1 MIFPY
6 NESGHIRYYGNSKET
21 LMTTYDGRLLRKKLG
36 AAILAFVLSFALLGS
51 GTVYGISLTG
61 QDIPGIT
68 DIAGV
73 GTMPELTAQS
83 AILIDADTGQILYEK
98 DAYTQRYP
106 ASTTKV
112 MTALLAIE
120 KLDMDTVITCDS
132 EAVNMSGSQIYL
144 QEGEELRV
152 EDLLYATM
160 LSSANDAAAA
170 LAIAVGGSI
179 PDFVDMMNEKAAQAG
194 ALNTQ
199 FHNPNGL
206 PDEQHLTTAYD
217 LAVITQA
224 AFRHAK
230 FREVVATINYT
241 IPATNMN
248 APRELKNGNNL
259 LFDDQPR
266 YTINGEMVGAKYEG
280 ATGVKPGYT
289 DSAGSCL
296 IGSAERDGHELIGVV
311 LLCETEQHYPDM
323 IQLLDYGF
331 DNYEKL
337 TLCKAE
343 DYQYT
348 VKVKNSQTRKI
359 PAAMA
364 EDVSITL
371 PKGADPEKVSVKEKM
386 DKVYTAP
393 IEANQTLGTVEVS
406 YNGHV
411 VGDVPIVAK
420 QAAPAKPPG
429 QMKKVIKKAL
439 KIGGIILAVL
449 FVLFLLIGW
458 ISRTINRRRRAKKRR
473 QRRAAEARRRQASSG
488 QGQRRRPAGSSSGSS
503 GAPRKRRPDGSRT
516 GSGSEVRRR
525 PPQKRR

>member
-1 MIFPY
+1 
-6 NESGHIRYYGNSKET
+6 
-21 LMTTYDGRLLRKKLG
+21 MTTYNGRLFRRKLG
-36 AAILAFVLSFALLGS
+36 VAILAFALTFALLGS
-51 GTVYGISLTG
+51 GLVYGISLTG
-61 QDIPGIT
+61 KEVPGVT
-68 DIAGV
+68 DIEGV
-73 GTMPELTAQS
+73 GTVPELSAQS

-120 KLDMDTVITCDS
+120 KLNMDTVVTCDS
-132 EAVNMSGSQIYL
+132 EVTSMGGSQIYL
-144 QEGEELRV
+144 QEGEEMRV
-152 EDLLYATM
+152 EDLLYA
-160 LSSANDAAAA
+160 LILASANDASEA
-170 LAIAVGGSI
+170 LAIAVAGSN
-179 PDFVDMMNEKAAQAG
+179 DSFVDMMNEKAAQAG

-199 FHNPNGL
+199 FHNSTGL

-224 AFRHAK
+224 AFHHEK
-230 FREVVATINYT
+230 FRQIAGTINYT

-248 APRELKNGNNL
+248 GVREIKNGNCL

-266 YTINGEMVGAKYEG
+266 YSLNGELIAAKYEG
-280 ATGVKPGYT
+280 ATGVKTGYT

-296 IGSAERDGHELIGVV
+296 IGSAERNGHELIGVV

-331 DNYEKL
+331 NNYEKL

-348 VKVKNSQTRKI
+348 VKVKNSKTHKI

-371 PKGADPEKVSVKEKM
+371 PKGADPDRVTVKEKM
-386 DKVYTAP
+386 DKSFTAP
-393 IEANQTLGTVEVS
+393 IEANQELGSVEVS
-406 YNGHV
+406 YNGQV
-411 VGDVPIVAK
+411 IGDVPIVAK
-420 QAAPAKPPG
+420 EAAPAKPPG

-439 KIGGIILAVL
+439 KIGGIIILVL
-449 FVLFLLIGW
+449 FILFLLLGW
-458 ISRTINRRRRAKKRR
+458 ISRTINRRRRAKRRR
-473 QRRAAEARRRQASSG
+473 QQRAAEARRRQASG
-488 QGQRRRPAGSSSGSS
+488 YPRNGNGQRRRPPGSGGSTP
-503 GAPRKRRPDGSRT
+503 PRKRRPE
-516 GSGSEVRRR
+516 GSGSEARRR
-525 PPQKRR
+525 PPQKNR